1 MKTAYFDC
9 YSGISGDMI
18 LGALIDLGLDV
29 NYLKKELGKLNISGY
44 EIVVKKIEKNHIAGT
59 DVEVIVMDIQKHRSL
74 IDIFDIIEN
83 SRLEKE
89 IKKISKKIFRKLA
102 EAEGKIH
109 NIEIDKLHFHE
120 VGAIDSIIDVVGAVI
135 GFKRLQI
142 ENVFCSRL
150 PLGEGFISCS
160 HGIIPIPSPATVEIL
175 KNVPVYSANIKHE
188 MVTPTGAAIITSI
201 ARHFGNMPVIK
212 INCVGYGAGKTEM
225 KHPNLLRVFLGELQN
240 EYNFDFSTMIE
251 TNIDDLSP
259 EVYGYLVEKL
269 FDNGALDVFFT
280 NIHMKK
286 NRPGVKLSVISPME
300 DINNLVNI
308 IFTETSTFGIRVY
321 ETKRMKLSSE
331 KQKVKTKYGEV
342 TVKIG
347 KLKNK
352 IMSVSPEY
360 EDCKKIAEKH
370 NIPLKKV
377 YELTKEKVVL

>member
-44 EIVVKKIEKNHIAGT
+44 EIRVKKVEKNHIAGT
-59 DVEVIVMDIQKHRSL
+59 DVEVIVKDIQKHHSL
-74 IDIFDIIEN
+74 RDIFDIIDN

-89 IKKISKKIFRKLA
+89 IKKVSKKIFQKLA

-109 NIEIDKLHFHE
+109 NIEIDKVHFHE
-120 VGAIDSIIDVVGAVI
+120 VGAIDSIIDIVGAVI
-135 GFKRLQI
+135 GFKKLQI

-150 PLGEGFISCS
+150 PLGGGFVSCS
-160 HGIIPIPSPATVEIL
+160 HGLIPIPSPATVEIL
-175 KNVPVYSANIKHE
+175 KGVPVYSANIKHE
-188 MVTPTGAAIITSI
+188 MVTPTGAAIITTI
-201 ARHFGNMPVIK
+201 ARHFGDMPVIQ

-225 KHPNLLRVFLGELQN
+225 KHPNLLRVFLGELRN
-240 EYNFDFSTMIE
+240 DYDFDVITMIE

-259 EVYGYLVEKL
+259 EIYGYLAEKL
-269 FDNGALDVFFT
+269 FDNSALDVFFT
-280 NIHMKK
+280 YIQMKK

-300 DINNLVNI
+300 DIDKLVDI
-308 IFTETSTFGIRVY
+308 IFTEISTFGVRCY
-321 ETKRMKLSSE
+321 ETKRMKLSIE

-347 KLKNK
+347 KHKNQ

-360 EDCKKIAEKH
+360 EDCKRIAEKH

-377 YELTKEKVVL
+377 YELTKKRIVA